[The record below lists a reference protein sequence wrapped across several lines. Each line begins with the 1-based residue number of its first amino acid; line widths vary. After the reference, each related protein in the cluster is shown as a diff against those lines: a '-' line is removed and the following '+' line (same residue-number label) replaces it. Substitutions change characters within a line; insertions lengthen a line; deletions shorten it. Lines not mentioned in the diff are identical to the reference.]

1 MIVSVCADKGAP
13 GVSELATALALV
25 WPSER
30 VLLEADTAG
39 GDLSFRLQHADG
51 DRLLDASPS
60 VLSLAADARGTLPA
74 GGLMRYAQPSSLGV
88 PVVPG
93 ALSAEAFTPM
103 ARLWPQVAQAA
114 AAWPATVIADLGRLQ
129 PGASALT
136 MARESTVVLV
146 LARPDLAGL
155 YHLRDRVSELAG
167 TVGDSSRDRTPVMVA
182 VRAPAGLAGK
192 AALGQVRQLLAAA
205 GSPVAVAGLFA
216 EDPGAVAL
224 LRAGQCT
231 RKLLRSDLMRSVQ
244 ALAQTLLTA
253 WPELAAPP
261 PVGAPPV
268 AEPAP
273 AAAHGPAGTPI
284 ASSAGLGQVPA

>member
-13 GVSELATALALV
+13 GVSELAIALALV
-25 WPSER
+25 WPTER
-30 VLLEADTAG
+30 LLLEADTAG
-39 GDLSFRLQHADG
+39 GDLRFRLQHADG
-51 DRLLDASPS
+51 DRLLDAQPS

-93 ALSAEAFTPM
+93 ALSAEAFSPM
-103 ARLWPQVAQAA
+103 ALLWPQVAQAA
-114 AAWPATVIADLGRLQ
+114 AAWPGTVIADLGRLQ
-129 PGASALT
+129 PGASALPV
-136 MARESTVVLV
+136 ARASTAVLV

-167 TVGDSSRDRTPVMVA
+167 TVGDSSRDRTPMMVV

-192 AALGQVRQLLAAA
+192 AALGQVRQLLDAA
-205 GSPVAVAGLFA
+205 GVPAAVAGLFA

-231 RKLLRSDLMRSVQ
+231 RKLLRSDLVRSVQ
-244 ALAQTLLTA
+244 ALAQTLLTS
-253 WPELAAPP
+253 WPELGAAP
-261 PVGAPPV
+261 AV
-268 AEPAP
+268 AEPTP
-273 AAAHGPAGTPI
+273 AAAARPAGEP
-284 ASSAGLGQVPA
+284 AELGQVPA